1 MDPASWRGKID
12 MQTVAPDGA
21 RYLTAGHVFATPPIA
36 TTALSVCGIALSD
49 WVYIF
54 AIVSGCVSIAYT
66 IWKWRRDVLA
76 ARRITP
82 TVPPGR

>member
-1 MDPASWRGKID
+1 MAVILTGLAGVPW
-12 MQTVAPDGA
+12 QTIV
-21 RYLTAGHVFATPPIA
+21 YVLTA
-36 TTALSVCGIALSD
+36 LYL
-49 WVYIF
+49 
-54 AIVSGCVSIAYT
+54 IVQTGYG

>member
-1 MDPASWRGKID
+1 MQMIAPA
-12 MQTVAPDGA
+12 A
-21 RYLTAGHVFATPPIA
+21 RHLNAGHVFATPPLA
-36 TTALSVCGIALSD
+36 ATALSVCGIALSD

-54 AIVSGCVSIAYT
+54 AIASAGLSIAYT
-66 IWKWRRDVLA
+66 AWKWRRDVLA